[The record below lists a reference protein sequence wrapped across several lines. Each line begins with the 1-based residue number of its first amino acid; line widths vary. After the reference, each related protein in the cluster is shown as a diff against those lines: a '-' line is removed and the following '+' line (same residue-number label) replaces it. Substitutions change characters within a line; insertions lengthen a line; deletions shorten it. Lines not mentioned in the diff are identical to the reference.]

1 MQEQD
6 IMLLTDCM
14 TINVCKIKSYIM
26 MEDDGRR
33 LDNFI
38 MLIDSH
44 KNKEE
49 C

>member
-1 MQEQD
+1 
-6 IMLLTDCM
+6 MLLTACI
-14 TINVCKIKSYIM
+14 TKNIYKTKSYIM
-26 MEDDGRR
+26 LDNDGRR